1 VADDNSTIFQFMD
14 TQEGGGE
21 SGGVRGGRGGGEMG
35 GEERGGW
42 WVERGEGR
50 IMEGGREGRIMEGR
64 IGEGRGERGETGGRR
79 EADTGGGG

>member
-1 VADDNSTIFQFMD
+1 MD

-35 GEERGGW
+35 GEKRGGW

-50 IMEGGREGRIMEGR
+50 RGD
-64 IGEGRGERGETGGRR
+64 GRGG
-79 EADTGGGG
+79 